1 MAQQMYTQ
9 KVVEVINSASN
20 IAKTHSNPSVD
31 VPHLMRAIFDVEGSM
46 LVKILTRLNIEPRL
60 VSQTIDGFI
69 NQISQTSSSEDPYY
83 STDLKNILY
92 KGTEYQKQMGDDY
105 LSIEHLL
112 LAQFDSKNTL
122 IKKLEEI
129 PSYNEKE
136 FKKIIDQLRGGQK
149 VTSDNPEA
157 TYDVLNKYGRD
168 LVDEVAKGHI
178 DPVIGR
184 DQEIRRVIQ
193 ILSRKTKNN
202 PILIGEPGVGKTAVV
217 EGLAWRIFK
226 GDVPSSLKDKTIF
239 ELDLGSLIAGAKYR
253 GEFEERMKATL
264 KEVEKSEGRII
275 LFIDEIHM
283 LIGAGR
289 TDGAMDAANLLKPM
303 LARGSLHCIGAT
315 TLDEYRKYIEKD
327 AAFERRMQKVLIDE
341 STVEDTITILRGIKQ
356 SYEQHH
362 GVQITDDAL
371 IAAATLSKRYITDR
385 HLPDKAIDLIDEAC
399 AKVRMQIDSM
409 PDELDEVNRKL
420 MQLEIEKV
428 SLKNDD
434 SESAKKRI
442 DDISKEIASYKEK
455 KDALTLQWENE
466 KDQIEKVK
474 EYQVKL
480 QQTRLALDKAM
491 NDADYNLAAKLQNSD
506 IPALQEKIN
515 ALKEKEDKDK
525 ILDETVTEET
535 VAGVISNWTGIP
547 ISKLTQSETSKLL
560 HLKDFLSKRVIGQDE
575 ALELVSN
582 AILRSRAGVNS
593 SNRPLGSFLF
603 LGPTGVGKTEV
614 AKALAEQL
622 FDSEDQIV
630 RIDMSEYMEKFSVSR
645 LLGAPPGYVGYDQG
659 GQLTEAVRRKP
670 YSIVLLDEIE
680 KSHPDVFDVLLQVLD
695 DGRLTDSQ
703 GKIVDFKNT
712 ILIMT
717 SNIGSEYLLDGNTEE
732 NRKKVSEL
740 LKEKFKPEFL
750 NRIDEIVMFNSL
762 SKDVV
767 NKIVVK
773 FLDLLKN
780 NLKQTK
786 NLDFSYT
793 EDAVNLIAKESYDPV
808 YGARPI
814 RRYIQKEVETPLAVK
829 IIDGEAIKHAHL
841 IVKDN
846 VLTFKCD

>member
-1 MAQQMYTQ
+1 MAEQKYTQ
-9 KVVEVINSASN
+9 KVIQVINSAN
-20 IAKTHSNPSVD
+20 DIAKSNSNPSVD
-31 VPHLMRAIFDVEGSM
+31 VPHLLRAIFDVDSS
-46 LVKILTRLNIEPRL
+46 LYVKILERLNIDTKL
-60 VSQTIDGFI
+60 VSQTIDGFL
-69 NQISQTSSSEDPYY
+69 NQIVKSSSNEEVYPSVDF
-83 STDLKNILY
+83 KNIIFNAT
-92 KGTEYQKQMGDDY
+92 KYQKEFDDDY

-112 LAQFDSKNTL
+112 LAQFDSKNSL
-122 IKKLEEI
+122 VKKLLEI
-129 PSYNEKE
+129 PSYTKE
-136 FKKIIDQLRGGQK
+136 NFLKVIKDLRGNQK
-149 VTSDNPEA
+149 VTSDNPED

-168 LVDEVAKGHI
+168 LVEEVAKGHV

-184 DQEIRRVIQ
+184 DEEIRRIIQ

-202 PILIGEPGVGKTAVV
+202 PVLIGEPGVGKTAVV

-226 GDVPSSLKDKTIF
+226 GDVPVSLKDKTIF

-253 GEFEERMKATL
+253 GEFEERLKATL
-264 KEVEKSEGRII
+264 NEVKKSEGRII

-303 LARGSLHCIGAT
+303 LARGELHCIGAT

-327 AAFERRMQKVLIDE
+327 PAFERRMQKVLVDE
-341 STVEDTITILRGIKQ
+341 SSLEDTITILRGIKS

-371 IAAATLSKRYITDR
+371 IAAASLSKRYITDR

-428 SLKNDD
+428 SLKNDE
-434 SESAKKRI
+434 SESAKSRI
-442 DDISKEIASYKEK
+442 EEISKEISNYQAR
-455 KDALTLQWENE
+455 KDELTLQWQNE
-466 KDQIEKVK
+466 KKALEDIKV
-474 EYQVKL
+474 YQQKL
-480 QQTRLALDKAM
+480 TQAKLNLEKAM
-491 NDADYNLAAKLQNSD
+491 NDANYNEAARLQNFE
-506 IPALQEKIN
+506 IPSLQQKI
-515 ALKEKEDKDK
+515 ASLKSKEGKQQ
-525 ILDETVTEET
+525 ILNEVVTDETVAN
-535 VAGVISNWTGIP
+535 VVSSWTGIP
-547 ISKLTQSETSKLL
+547 VSKLTQSESSKILN
-560 HLKDFLSKRVIGQDE
+560 LKSELEKRVVGQDE
-575 ALELVSN
+575 ALSIVSD
-582 AILRSRAGVNS
+582 AIIRSRAGINDEH
-593 SNRPLGSFLF
+593 RPLGSFMF

-622 FDSEDQIV
+622 FDSEDQII

-680 KSHPDVFDVLLQVLD
+680 KANPDVFDILLQVLD

-703 GKIVDFKNT
+703 GRTIDFSNT

-717 SNIGSEYLLDGNTEE
+717 SNIGSEFLLEGNTIE
-732 NRKKVSEL
+732 NRNKVTEL
-740 LKEKFKPEFL
+740 LKTKFKPEFL
-750 NRIDEIVMFNSL
+750 NRIDEIIMFNSL
-762 SKDVV
+762 TKDVV
-767 NKIVVK
+767 NKIVEK
-773 FLDLLKN
+773 FLNILQGHLKN
-780 NLKQTK
+780 REIK
-786 NLDFSYT
+786 FEYSYK
-793 EDAVNLIAKESYDPV
+793 AVEKIAKDSYDPV

-814 RRYIQKEVETPLAVK
+814 RRYIQKYIETPLASEIIQGK
-829 IIDGEAIKHAHL
+829 ISSFCYLDVNNDEF
-841 IVKDN
+841 V
-846 VLTFKCD
+846 FKSSK

>member
-1 MAQQMYTQ
+1 MYTQ

-680 KSHPDVFDVLLQVLD
+680 KAHPDVFDVLLQVLD

-793 EDAVNLIAKESYDPV
+793 EDAVNLIAKESYDPI